1 MVILNPWS
9 GYIGDGEICYDIDE
23 CTAENDCHPAA
34 ICENNAGSY
43 ECSRYRD
50 GHAREGDNFSGIN
63 ICTGGFHDC
72 HSSASC
78 AVAADSYTCTCIA
91 GYIGD
96 GKSCVS
102 EDECSGAFKYEDLE
116 AKFKQL
122 EAVIV
127 T

>member
-1 MVILNPWS
+1 MVKSAMILTNVQLQMTVTLQQYVKTMLVPMNVHVIATVMRVQVTIS
-9 GYIGDGEICYDIDE
+9 AVYIKYCV
-23 CTAENDCHPAA
+23 
-34 ICENNAGSY
+34 
-43 ECSRYRD
+43 
-50 GHAREGDNFSGIN
+50 N

-102 EDECSGAFKYEDLE
+102 EDECSDAFKYEDLE